1 MEKSNQLKVIKQTD
15 KDILSVLENALQFGI
30 PVLIEDLKEEL
41 SSVLDPVLLKI
52 VTRHVSIY
60 FINTIITARLV

>member
-15 KDILSVLENALQFGI
+15 KDILRVLENALQFGI

>member
-15 KDILSVLENALQFGI
+15 KDILRVLENSLQFGI

-41 SSVLDPVLLKI
+41 SSLLDPVLLKI
-52 VTRHVSIY
+52 VTRHVPNEIY
-60 FINTIITARLV
+60 LFFNKN